1 MKSLIKKFFKNL
13 FRNILG
19 QKEETNRKEKSCEK
33 QDSGPIADIKDGGR
47 IKNLTKDVYDQDEI
61 TEDSSLLKDAHD
73 QDEITEESSFLK
85 DAHDQDEITEESSFL
100 KDTHDQDEITK
111 DSSFFVENFP
121 KYKPKENKDES
132 YGEQIKNRRRQ
143 KKSVKPQEELD
154 LHGMTSDKAL
164 MRLKS
169 FIEGSR
175 RKGLKCVLIVVGK
188 GYHSEGGKSVLH
200 PIVETWLKG
209 EGKTQTS
216 KYKNAPPKLG
226 GSGAIQVW
234 LK

>member
-19 QKEETNRKEKSCEK
+19 QKEEINRKEKSCEK
-33 QDSGPIADIKDGGR
+33 QDSVPIADIKDGGR
-47 IKNLTKDVYDQDEI
+47 IKNLTKDAY
-61 TEDSSLLKDAHD
+61 
-73 QDEITEESSFLK
+73 
-85 DAHDQDEITEESSFL
+85 
-100 KDTHDQDEITK
+100 DQDEITK
-111 DSSFFVENFP
+111 DSSFLKDAHDHDERTEESSFFIENFP
-121 KYKPKENKDES
+121 KYKPEENKDES
-132 YGEQIKNRRRQ
+132 YGEQLKNRRRQ

-154 LHGMTSDKAL
+154 LHGMTSDEAL

-175 RKGLKCVLIVVGK
+175 RMGLEQVLIIVGK
-188 GYHSEGGKSVLH
+188 GNHSEGGKSVLH

-226 GSGAIQVW
+226 GSGAILVW

>member
-19 QKEETNRKEKSCEK
+19 QREETNRKEKSCEK
-33 QDSGPIADIKDGGR
+33 QVFRPIADIKDGGR
-47 IKNLTKDVYDQDEI
+47 IKNLTKDAYDQDEI
-61 TEDSSLLKDAHD
+61 TEDSS
-73 QDEITEESSFLK
+73 
-85 DAHDQDEITEESSFL
+85 
-100 KDTHDQDEITK
+100 
-111 DSSFFVENFP
+111 FFIENFQ
-121 KYKPKENKDES
+121 KYKPEENKDES
-132 YGEQIKNRRRQ
+132 YDEQIKNRMRK

-154 LHGMTSDKAL
+154 LHGMTSDEAL

-175 RKGLKCVLIVVGK
+175 RKGLKCILIIVGK
-188 GYHSEGGKSVLH
+188 GNHSEGGKSVLR

-209 EGKTQTS
+209 EGTTQTS

>member
-1 MKSLIKKFFKNL
+1 MKLLIKKFFKNL

-19 QKEETNRKEKSCEK
+19 QKEEINRKEKSCEK
-33 QDSGPIADIKDGGR
+33 QDSVPIADIKDGGR
-47 IKNLTKDVYDQDEI
+47 IKNLTKDAY
-61 TEDSSLLKDAHD
+61 
-73 QDEITEESSFLK
+73 
-85 DAHDQDEITEESSFL
+85 
-100 KDTHDQDEITK
+100 DQDEITK
-111 DSSFFVENFP
+111 DSSFLKDAHDHDEITEESSFFIENFP
-121 KYKPKENKDES
+121 KYKPEENKDES
-132 YGEQIKNRRRQ
+132 YGEQLKNRRRQ

-154 LHGMTSDKAL
+154 LHGMTSDEAL

-188 GYHSEGGKSVLH
+188 GNHSEGGKSVLH

-216 KYKNAPPKLG
+216 KYNNAPPKLG
-226 GSGAIQVW
+226 GRGAILVW

>member
-47 IKNLTKDVYDQDEI
+47 IKNLT
-61 TEDSSLLKDAHD
+61 
-73 QDEITEESSFLK
+73 K

-132 YGEQIKNRRRQ
+132 YGEQIKNRKRQ

-164 MRLKS
+164 MRLKF

-188 GYHSEGGKSVLH
+188 GNHSEGGKSVLH

-216 KYKNAPPKLG
+216 KYKNAPAKLG

>member
-19 QKEETNRKEKSCEK
+19 QKEETSRKEKSCEK

-47 IKNLTKDVYDQDEI
+47 IKNLTKDAYDQDEI
-61 TEDSSLLKDAHD
+61 TKD
-73 QDEITEESSFLK
+73 SSFLK

-100 KDTHDQDEITK
+100 KDVHDQDEITK
-111 DSSFFVENFP
+111 DSSFFIENFP
-121 KYKPKENKDES
+121 KYKPEENKDES

-154 LHGMTSDKAL
+154 LHGMTSDEAL

-175 RKGLKCVLIVVGK
+175 RKGLEQVLIIVGK
-188 GYHSEGGKSVLH
+188 GNHSEGGKSVLH

>member
-1 MKSLIKKFFKNL
+1 MKSLITKFFKNL

-19 QKEETNRKEKSCEK
+19 QKEEINRKEKSYEK
-33 QDSGPIADIKDGGR
+33 QDFTPLTDIKDDEQ
-47 IKNLTKDVYDQDEI
+47 IKNRRRNEEPVKPQAELDLHGKTTKDTYD
-61 TEDSSLLKDAHD
+61 HD
-73 QDEITEESSFLK
+73 KRTEESRFLK
-85 DAHDQDEITEESSFL
+85 DAHDHDERTEESSFF
-100 KDTHDQDEITK
+100 I
-111 DSSFFVENFP
+111 ENFP
-121 KYKPKENKDES
+121 KYKPEENKDES
-132 YGEQIKNRRRQ
+132 YGEQLKNRRRQ

-154 LHGMTSDKAL
+154 LHGMTSDEAL

-188 GYHSEGGKSVLH
+188 GNHSEGGKSVLH

-216 KYKNAPPKLG
+216 KYKNAQPKLG
-226 GSGAIQVW
+226 GRGAILVW

>member
-33 QDSGPIADIKDGGR
+33 QVFRPIADIKDGGR
-47 IKNLTKDVYDQDEI
+47 IKNLTKDAYDQDEI
-61 TEDSSLLKDAHD
+61 TED
-73 QDEITEESSFLK
+73 SSFLK
-85 DAHDQDEITEESSFL
+85 DAHDQDEIT
-100 KDTHDQDEITK
+100 K
-111 DSSFFVENFP
+111 DSSFFIENFP

-188 GYHSEGGKSVLH
+188 GNHSEGGKSVLH

>member
-1 MKSLIKKFFKNL
+1 MKSLYKKFFKNL

-47 IKNLTKDVYDQDEI
+47 IKNLTKDAYDQDEI
-61 TEDSSLLKDAHD
+61 TKESSFLKDAHD
-73 QDEITEESSFLK
+73 HDEITEESSFLK
-85 DAHDQDEITEESSFL
+85 DAHDQDEITEESSFF
-100 KDTHDQDEITK
+100 I
-111 DSSFFVENFP
+111 ENFP
-121 KYKPKENKDES
+121 KYKPEENKDES
-132 YGEQIKNRRRQ
+132 YGEQLKNRRRQ

-154 LHGMTSDKAL
+154 LHGMTSDEAL

-188 GYHSEGGKSVLH
+188 GNHSEGGKSVLH

-226 GSGAIQVW
+226 GRGAIQVW

>member
-19 QKEETNRKEKSCEK
+19 QKEEINRKEKSCEK
-33 QDSGPIADIKDGGR
+33 QDSVPIADIKDGGR
-47 IKNLTKDVYDQDEI
+47 IKNLTKDAYDQDEI
-61 TEDSSLLKDAHD
+61 TKDSSFLKDAHD

-85 DAHDQDEITEESSFL
+85 DAHDHEERTEESSFF
-100 KDTHDQDEITK
+100 I
-111 DSSFFVENFP
+111 ENFA
-121 KYKPKENKDES
+121 KYKPEENKDES
-132 YGEQIKNRRRQ
+132 YGEQLKNRRRQ
-143 KKSVKPQEELD
+143 KKSVEPQEELD
-154 LHGMTSDKAL
+154 LHGMTSDEAL

-175 RKGLKCVLIVVGK
+175 RMGLEQVLIIVGK
-188 GYHSEGGKSVLH
+188 GNHSEGGKSVLH

-226 GSGAIQVW
+226 GSGAILVW